1 MTVFGY
7 LIVYLCG
14 AAGGYVLRTMIERMT
29 VKK

>member
-1 MTVFGY
+1 MMILGY
-7 LIVYLCG
+7 LVVYLCG